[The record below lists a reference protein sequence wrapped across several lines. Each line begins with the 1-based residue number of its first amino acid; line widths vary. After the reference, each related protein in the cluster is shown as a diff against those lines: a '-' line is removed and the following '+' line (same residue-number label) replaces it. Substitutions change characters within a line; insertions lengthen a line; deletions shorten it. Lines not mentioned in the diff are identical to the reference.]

1 MALDKFISINSDGD
15 LQEEQAINVSAG
27 AGDADKI
34 VRTNSDGKIDET
46 LIPGSETI
54 TLTASEALTAGDWV
68 NVWND
73 AGVAKMR
80 KADASNGM
88 SHEAHGFVLSTIAMG
103 ATGKF
108 YGEGINTQVSGL
120 TAGETYFLSGATP
133 GAEVSTPVTTSGYI
147 LQKLGVA
154 VSATAIKCEL
164 SNPVIRV

>member
-1 MALDKFISINSDGD
+1 MSLNKFISINTDGD

-34 VRTNSDGKIDET
+34 VSTNADGKIDET
-46 LIPGSETI
+46 LIPGSETL
-54 TLTASEALTAGDWV
+54 TLMASENLTAGDWV

-73 AGVAKMR
+73 AGTPKMR

-88 SHEAHGFVLSTIAMG
+88 SHEAHGFVLSTITSG

-120 TAGETYFLSGATP
+120 TVGGTYFLGDTPGTESATP
-133 GAEVSTPVTTSGYI
+133 PTTSGYI

-154 VSATAIKCEL
+154 VGATAIKCEL
-164 SNPVIRV
+164 SNPVIRA